1 MSTRQERLKSKAA
14 DGMEFL
20 ERIHKNNVAAMEKQQ
35 DMFNKAMES
44 MPKTQE
50 DILLRIP
57 GGHLKPYYFVEITHR
72 QMFELEAYAE
82 DNGLGSLRDAIAMLL
97 KKDRTPRC

>member
-1 MSTRQERLKSKAA
+1 MNTRQERIKSKTL
-14 DGMEFL
+14 DGMELL
-20 ERIHKNNVAAMEKQQ
+20 ERLHKSGIESMEKQQ
-35 DMFNKAMES
+35 DMFNKAMDCV
-44 MPKTQE
+44 PKTQE

-82 DNGLGSLRDAIAMLL
+82 DNGLGSLREAIGLLL
-97 KKDRTPRC
+97 KKDKAK